1 MPTQFAISPDGNPIA
16 YDSCGAGPAL
26 MLLHGGDSSRQ
37 DWHAGGYVQRL
48 QEEFTVITIDLRGH
62 GKSGKPSDPASYTTE
77 KLEQDLLAVADDCG
91 VEQFILW
98 GYSFGANV
106 GRYLAVRSERVMSV
120 VLRFIYQ

>member
-1 MPTQFAISPDGNPIA
+1 
-16 YDSCGAGPAL
+16 

-106 GRYLAVRSERVMSV
+106 AALPGCPIRAGDVGRAAV
-120 VLRFIYQ
+120 IYQ